1 MTDTLT
7 ISHENEVSRATTNS
21 LALLPPLIPS
31 ERKVDALY
39 VVLKELYAMLSH
51 GESMKI
57 NLGGMLERRQ
67 VPNWISRFIFDSELI
82 TKVGNHGPTVRYR
95 WTDTSIEPTREIAV
109 KIYTAMLDAMRVKNL
124 SNRTKTKMK
133 KKSIASTE
141 SNKIGIAKVKQPD
154 FATEKSARVLEFIK
168 IIHEI
173 LKGSKTPITATN
185 LRLREHAIKCKV
197 GHSTLAS
204 LVPAG
209 VLKRN
214 GTHASNFAYKWIAGA
229 PTKKL
234 VEKILTQEKD
244 FHINKNNKR
253 TDYPVTKG
261 EEKIKKANV
270 VAPATDDK
278 KELWKL
284 VAKKAI
290 DLDDPASALAALNK
304 L

>member
-7 ISHENEVSRATTNS
+7 IGHENEVSRATQNN
-21 LALLPPLIPS
+21 LPKLIPS
-31 ERKVDALY
+31 ETKVDALY
-39 VVLKELYAMLSH
+39 GVLKELHSMLSH

-57 NLGGMLERRQ
+57 NLGGMLKKRQ
-67 VPNWISRFIFDSELI
+67 VPDWISRFIFDSGLI
-82 TKVGNHGPTVRYR
+82 KKLGNHGPTVRYK
-95 WTDTSIEPTREIAV
+95 WADIFVDPTRENASE
-109 KIYTAMLDAMRVKNL
+109 IYVAMLEAMREKNYK
-124 SNRTKTKMK
+124 NRLNK
-133 KKSIASTE
+133 KL
-141 SNKIGIAKVKQPD
+141 KVKKEKTAPEKPNTANASKVDKSD
-154 FATEKSARVLEFIK
+154 FAVEKSARVLELIK

-197 GHSTLAS
+197 GHATLAS
-204 LVPAG
+204 LIPAG
-209 VLKRN
+209 VLKRS

-244 FHINKNNKR
+244 FHINKNSKR
-253 TDYPVTKG
+253 TDYPVANR
-261 EEKIKKANV
+261 EEKIKKVAV
-270 VAPATDDK
+270 AAPATDDK